1 MEYIKELQE
10 QGFEEKFVV
19 DFLLGATNERKLT
32 LNERAYVVK
41 YYRNLEIALA
51 ECSHEEKAA
60 LPLQNVS
67 VSFLSE
73 GIAIKI
79 YKQIGLLAE
88 KQGGITGI
96 TTLNQLPSWLQNFM
110 KELAADYGRQID
122 FLKSVLANER

>member
-1 MEYIKELQE
+1 MTRNDIRIQFNKEKDLPVLTTDGTGYIHYN
-10 QGFEEKFVV
+10 
-19 DFLLGATNERKLT
+19 DD
-32 LNERAYVVK
+32 YVHW
-41 YYRNLEIALA
+41 LEEIALKQVSGA
-51 ECSHEEKAA
+51 DTRTEPA
-60 LPLQNVS
+60 LPIQNVS

-73 GIAIKI
+73 GMANKI

-96 TTLNQLPSWLQNFM
+96 TILNQLPSWLQNFM

>member
-1 MEYIKELQE
+1 MKTAEQILEQQVNAQNYPITDYIGKDGYVWKMILKAMEEYAAQQANGVEASDE
-10 QGFEEKFVV
+10 
-19 DFLLGATNERKLT
+19 T
-32 LNERAYVVK
+32 
-41 YYRNLEIALA
+41 
-51 ECSHEEKAA
+51 A
-60 LPLQNVS
+60 LPIQNVS

-73 GIAIKI
+73 GMANKI

-96 TTLNQLPSWLQNFM
+96 TILNQLPSWLQNFM

>member
-1 MEYIKELQE
+1 MLLDALNRFGNFTSVTQEFSEEQLGVIYELMDMVE
-10 QGFEEKFVV
+10 QRHKVSGDDTRIEP
-19 DFLLGATNERKLT
+19 
-32 LNERAYVVK
+32 
-41 YYRNLEIALA
+41 
-51 ECSHEEKAA
+51 A
-60 LPLQNVS
+60 LPIQNVS

-73 GIAIKI
+73 GMANKI

-96 TTLNQLPSWLQNFM
+96 TILNQLPGWLQNFM

>member
-1 MEYIKELQE
+1 MEQSNRIQRSEVWEKIYKIVKQIPTKAVDGDCMDAPSAATEIEEL
-10 QGFEEKFVV
+10 
-19 DFLLGATNERKLT
+19 FLKL
-32 LNERAYVVK
+32 
-41 YYRNLEIALA
+41 
-51 ECSHEEKAA
+51 
-60 LPLQNVS
+60 LPIQNVS

-73 GIAIKI
+73 GMANKI